1 MDIEILRGEIER
13 LFSLD
18 ELTALSRDLLGL
30 DPEEIGGTSAK
41 ASFARALT
49 DRCSQLDAL
58 DALVEAVIGSRTD
71 ADPRLRDLNQ
81 RGFSVGE
88 TLAARVKRDGPIHI
102 QEARAVLRNVLE
114 ALAALHERGIAHGN
128 LKLEN
133 VIVSRASH
141 AQRVLV
147 VDGGFDRLRLRA
159 RSLNGHSQYL

>member
-30 DPEEIGGTSAK
+30 DPEEVGGTSAK

-71 ADPRLRDLNQ
+71 ADPR
-81 RGFSVGE
+81 FA
-88 TLAARVKRDGPIHI
+88 T
-102 QEARAVLRNVLE
+102 
-114 ALAALHERGIAHGN
+114 
-128 LKLEN
+128 
-133 VIVSRASH
+133 
-141 AQRVLV
+141 
-147 VDGGFDRLRLRA
+147 
-159 RSLNGHSQYL
+159 